1 MVLITEVEDRKIV
14 KPYLGGWRNK
24 ITGIEY
30 LNAISQTGPPP
41 KYTSW
46 NNYCSIGIQTV
57 ETKDETTQSAHNKTT
72 QMWRTDYNVSN
83 ANDKY
88 MTPKC
93 YEPYDDIQWRLDLN
107 HRARIIQ
114 RNYRVYRLLKY
125 MKECA
130 RKYREILK
138 ECKRYQDER
147 IIMYRKRHEQELLRK
162 INPRSRADFDMLIEL
177 IERWRCDRIK
187 EINAR
192 YFKAT
197 QCAENCFVL
206 KKTVEMFNVI
216 DKFKQKIREQYRTR
230 KRVKF
235 LKINSKPIKWHGYK
249 AKLIEMVTLKTQKAQ
264 EYLSIFNSLSN
275 DNLNVEERT
284 ELLLMLKKSLGFH
297 ICVYAFDLI
306 YLLDQEI
313 MLLSRGIKNL
323 SLEYLRKRILCDYLK
338 FVANSGTCACTNIRR
353 GFKKDPKCEEFR
365 EPLEIKTLFCRSCR
379 KVLPYNRFS
388 VHSRLNKL
396 SSCTSCTLL
405 SDRSY
410 FHVNYEPYIFILNYV
425 RAEEKRNRCFSALAF
440 MMQPK
445 DIYYLVNNIWQ
456 NHSIISKNEDIYVLR
471 LVRYNKHV
479 EWSPWNCI
487 LLTEEEAE
495 IHYRIDDFTKVYSK
509 LLLHEILLKHLAAK
523 NYFKIKPSSHPDATQ
538 TQSRQNSKNR
548 PKKFRHKSKRNCG
561 ATQI

>member
-1 MVLITEVEDRKIV
+1 
-14 KPYLGGWRNK
+14 
-24 ITGIEY
+24 
-30 LNAISQTGPPP
+30 
-41 KYTSW
+41 
-46 NNYCSIGIQTV
+46 
-57 ETKDETTQSAHNKTT
+57 
-72 QMWRTDYNVSN
+72 
-83 ANDKY
+83 
-88 MTPKC
+88 
-93 YEPYDDIQWRLDLN
+93 
-107 HRARIIQ
+107 
-114 RNYRVYRLLKY
+114 

-249 AKLIEMVTLKTQKAQ
+249 AKLIEMFTLKTQKAQ

-284 ELLLMLKKSLGFH
+284 ELLLMLKKSVGFH

-323 SLEYLRKRILCDYLK
+323 SLEYLRKRILCENLLRE
-338 FVANSGTCACTNIRR
+338 S
-353 GFKKDPKCEEFR
+353 KKMF
-365 EPLEIKTLFCRSCR
+365 
-379 KVLPYNRFS
+379 
-388 VHSRLNKL
+388 
-396 SSCTSCTLL
+396 
-405 SDRSY
+405 
-410 FHVNYEPYIFILNYV
+410 
-425 RAEEKRNRCFSALAF
+425 
-440 MMQPK
+440 
-445 DIYYLVNNIWQ
+445 
-456 NHSIISKNEDIYVLR
+456 
-471 LVRYNKHV
+471 
-479 EWSPWNCI
+479 
-487 LLTEEEAE
+487 
-495 IHYRIDDFTKVYSK
+495 
-509 LLLHEILLKHLAAK
+509 
-523 NYFKIKPSSHPDATQ
+523 
-538 TQSRQNSKNR
+538 
-548 PKKFRHKSKRNCG
+548 
-561 ATQI
+561 